1 MQHGSK
7 TPVTINSGLRTTRAA
22 IQNQH
27 MTIQSSPAAS
37 YFDPKAGIHK
47 PHNSLAHVAKMK
59 VAQGNL
65 KSFADLRIKLGDKR
79 NGSIDDKE
87 SLPSELSDDEW
98 VEIVKF

>member
-1 MQHGSK
+1 M
-7 TPVTINSGLRTTRAA
+7 TLTSGLRTTRAA
-22 IQNQH
+22 TQNQH
-27 MTIQSSPAAS
+27 MTLQQSPSAT
-37 YFDPKAGIHK
+37 YFDPKSGIHK
-47 PHNSLAHVAKMK
+47 PHNSLAHAAQPKT

-65 KSFADLRIKLGDKR
+65 KSFADLRIKLGEKR